1 MNNKPGQLVIYLV
14 AFAAVFV
21 VLFGIRG
28 SASILNP
35 ILLAAVIT
43 ITVLPIP
50 GSLTKRGLPGWLS
63 LVLSISLVV
72 AILLLVIGTVF
83 FSVTK
88 LATELPI
95 YLEEGSAQATEDLS
109 TTEGT
114 TLNIQIEQVTKSLG
128 PLAQG
133 FLEAF
138 LNILVTFG
146 MALFIFFFMISAAL
160 ALPTPSR
167 MGLDPRSSIITRISE
182 LTEDVRKY
190 ITVLTGINFL
200 VGLGDVVF
208 LWFMGIPYAPLWG
221 MLAWFMGYIPSIG
234 FMIALIP
241 PVLLAYAMYGLQTA
255 VIVAIGYILIN
266 GGIQNFIQPKIMGEK
281 LKVSPLIVFI
291 GLFVWGYLLGGI
303 GAILAVPMTMLV
315 IIIMENFE
323 GTRPIAILMRYTG
336 GDKKEERQAA
346 AKHVKGLWGK
356 ANKTNDTDGELADIS
371 K

>member
-1 MNNKPGQLVIYLV
+1 MNNKPGQLVTYLV

-43 ITVLPIP
+43 ITILPIP
-50 GSLTKRGLPGWLS
+50 GRLTKRGLPGWLS
-63 LVLSISLVV
+63 LVLSILLVV
-72 AILLLVIGTVF
+72 AILLLVIGTIF

-88 LATELPI
+88 LSTELPI

-109 TTEGT
+109 TTAGT

-128 PLAQG
+128 PIAQG
-133 FLEAF
+133 FLAAIF
-138 LNILVTFG
+138 NVLVVFG
-146 MALFIFFFMISAAL
+146 LALVIFFFMISAAL

-167 MGLDPRSSIITRISE
+167 MGLDPRSSIIMRISE

-190 ITVLTGINFL
+190 MTVLTGINFL

-208 LWFMGIPYAPLWG
+208 LIIMGIPYAPLWG
-221 MLAWFMGYIPSIG
+221 LLAWFMGYIPSIG

-266 GGIQNFIQPKIMGEK
+266 GGIQNFIQPKIMGQK

-323 GTRPIAILMRYTG
+323 GTRPVAILMRYTG
-336 GDKKEERQAA
+336 EDKKEERQEAV
-346 AKHVKGLWGK
+346 KHVRGLWGK
-356 ANKTNDTDGELADIS
+356 VEKTTSTEGEPEDIA